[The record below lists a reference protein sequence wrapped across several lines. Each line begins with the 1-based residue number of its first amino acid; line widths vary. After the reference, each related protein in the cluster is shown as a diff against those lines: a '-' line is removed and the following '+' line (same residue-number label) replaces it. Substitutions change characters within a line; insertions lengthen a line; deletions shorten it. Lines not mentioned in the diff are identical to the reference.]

1 MRDLDGLRL
10 VELGRSLKLMAQRG
24 SNTMFLFSCWMPVF
38 TGGKQVQHSK
48 YNKHSTAQDDWG
60 SLC

>member
-1 MRDLDGLRL
+1 
-10 VELGRSLKLMAQRG
+10 MAQRG